1 MVAALCALF
10 EQTWLSA
17 NPVGTDRR
25 PDDDGLNSQERAI
38 ITLLAQGHTDEVI
51 ARKLGVS
58 VRTSRRITAELT
70 ARLGA
75 RSRFQAGARAVER
88 GWIKDV

>member
-1 MVAALCALF
+1 MGLGAAGVLGVVEGVLVSGPGDADRL
-10 EQTWLSA
+10 
-17 NPVGTDRR
+17 GTDRR

-58 VRTSRRITAELT
+58 VRTSRRIGT
-70 ARLGA
+70 
-75 RSRFQAGARAVER
+75 RS
-88 GWIKDV
+88 KDPLR